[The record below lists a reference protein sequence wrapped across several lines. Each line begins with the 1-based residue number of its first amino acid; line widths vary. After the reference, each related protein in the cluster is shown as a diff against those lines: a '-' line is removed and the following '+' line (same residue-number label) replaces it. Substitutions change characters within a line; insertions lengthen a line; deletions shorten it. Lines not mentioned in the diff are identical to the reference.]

1 MATPSSQNVREIR
14 SANPRDLGD
23 ELYGYLLK
31 VNATI
36 KDTNNLTFP
45 LHVLLLIVVYFA
57 LWTERYRSIAALR
70 NEELNH
76 FFVYFLVFI
85 FFFVTFGI
93 HDEFLKKLRYR
104 RIRRELCIRIRD
116 SGKGRHQILAMI
128 EGHTAL
134 SEISEQLK
142 RDRMEV
148 EFF

>member
-1 MATPSSQNVREIR
+1 MVIPSSQNAQEIR
-14 SANPRDLGD
+14 SFNPSGFGD

-31 VNATI
+31 ANATI
-36 KDTNNLTFP
+36 KDTTNLTFP

-76 FFVYFLVFI
+76 FFVYVLVFI
-85 FFFVTFGI
+85 FFFVTFGV

-104 RIRRELCIRIRD
+104 RIRPELCIRIRE
-116 SGKGRHQILAMI
+116 SGMGRHQILAMI
-128 EGHTAL
+128 EGHKAL
-134 SEISEQLK
+134 SEVSEQLK
-142 RDRMEV
+142 RDRMDV